1 MNCRGIETSPEC
13 PSQKLQLSLLLFLN
27 ITAEILSSNL
37 GKLFKQQM
45 NLFCLKLHCYK
56 MNKLIDCSSIQEKEI
71 LILVPSHQLYVFNV
85 NMSLNTASA
94 DSMAKELQCCLK

>member
-1 MNCRGIETSPEC
+1 MPFTKITVKSTSF
-13 PSQKLQLSLLLFLN
+13 SYY
-27 ITAEILSSNL
+27 ITAEILCSNLVNL

-56 MNKLIDCSSIQEKEI
+56 KNKLIDCSSVQEKEI
-71 LILVPSHQLYVFNV
+71 LNLVSITPTVFNV

-94 DSMAKELQCCLK
+94 DNMAKDLQCMP